1 MLITSKDISLQINER
16 TILDNITFEFGQG
29 KIYGIIGPNGAG
41 KSSFLKI
48 ITGFVNPTS
57 GNVYFENKVISEP
70 QQNIAVVWQKP
81 YMLRTT
87 VYKNIAY
94 GLKIR
99 GLKKDEIKEKVN
111 EVVEIFELNNIIN
124 QRAVSLSGGEMA
136 KVAIARA
143 VATSPE
149 LLILDEPTASLDPKN
164 ILDIEKIIVNL
175 KQRYNMTIILVTHN
189 MFQAKRIADE
199 TLFFHSGRLI
209 EAQTTTK
216 LFANPLNILT
226 EEFISG
232 EGNY

>member
-1 MLITSKDISLQINER
+1 MLITSKDISLQINDKA
-16 TILDNITFEFGQG
+16 ILDKITFKFEQE

-48 ITGFVNPTS
+48 ITGFVKPTS
-57 GNVYFENKVISEP
+57 GKVYFKDKVISEP

-99 GLKKDEIKEKVN
+99 GLSKSEIKEKVN

-143 VATSPE
+143 VATSPD
-149 LLILDEPTASLDPKN
+149 LLILDEPTASLDPKS
-164 ILDIEKIIVNL
+164 ILDIEKIIINL
-175 KQRYNMTIILVTHN
+175 KERYNMTIILVTHN

-209 EAQTTTK
+209 EVQPTTN
-216 LFANPLNILT
+216 LFANPLNLLT
-226 EEFISG
+226 KEFISG

>member
-1 MLITSKDISLQINER
+1 MLIISKDISLQINNKI
-16 TILDNITFEFGQG
+16 ILDKITFNFEQN

-48 ITGFVNPTS
+48 LTGFVKPTS
-57 GNVYFENKVISEP
+57 GKVYFEDKIITEP

-81 YMLRTT
+81 YMLHTT

-99 GLKKDEIKEKVN
+99 GLSKGEIKEKVN

-143 VATSPE
+143 VATSPD

-164 ILDIEKIIVNL
+164 VLDIEKIIIDL
-175 KQRYNMTIILVTHN
+175 KQRSNMTIILVTHN

-199 TLFFHSGRLI
+199 TLFFHNGRLI
-209 EAQTTTK
+209 EVQPSIN

-226 EEFISG
+226 KEYISG